1 MKPTQST
8 HYSLISNGVLPL
20 WLCILLGLL
29 ALAAVLLLLRREL
42 EGRRALKQVRRMYA
56 VRGAIV
62 LAMAFLL
69 AQPIL
74 YIRRETT
81 QPAELVIVAD
91 RSRSMLRKD
100 SYDGTELLD
109 LAAAAG
115 IEGLESRESLPQTI
129 LRALR
134 REEESIRTSAHQC
147 EEISDELAQGLPPG
161 PGFTQKL
168 DDQRTR
174 IAPFVD
180 ELRKLAGEFS
190 QLEQRIRDRAENTA
204 GAKSDAAKYDVPY
217 DPALFKFYAALLSR
231 AEELA
236 KNLSDVAGKT
246 LTVERAAALRKTHEE
261 LAASWDAAVPAL
273 AALQNSC
280 DQGFLKAQP
289 EAMRASLK
297 QIADLSR
304 FDLAKRIVERLARNP
319 AIAERHAVRLAGWEP
334 LDAKNAGGDTDLFAP
349 LDAIATG
356 GAGAVGAA
364 GATGASRRVIAG
376 IALVTDGQQNMPER
390 PEVLRRIAGRGIPF
404 VAAGVGSANPL
415 ADVAILDYRIG
426 RLQVAKKTSTIDVT
440 LKTEVPAGTAI
451 DVSLAAA
458 GAGTAGSKVLAQRHL
473 VADGNSRTS
482 LQLTFTSPPEAAGL
496 WTLAAHT
503 EKPDAAPEND
513 AIRFEVCVLQE
524 PLRALIVA
532 RSPRWD
538 LVHLMRAL
546 EAEPCRTDAVF
557 WGTSKEKTP
566 ARGSGA
572 GNIPETSAQLRKYQL
587 IVLDDP
593 PFPGMSEK
601 DAALFRDQVVKNG
614 GNLLLLANNA
624 GPSYADSL
632 SEAAGPQL
640 PKTETASA
648 TLEPP
653 PNVQLLTTV
662 ALAADGAQSLGRWR
676 SLAPVRGLRQAPE
689 QDLVLLTAAAKTPCL
704 TLGFRGRGKI
714 YVLSIGDLFRLREW
728 NGAALGRFQS
738 SLLEDALRPAF
749 PDSTSKLA
757 VYPAT
762 PAAGAE
768 LLVLAD
774 SPGAAAAGG
783 PGKIKLPDGT
793 EQPLDFRAAKM
804 PLGAAVSS
812 RANYALKTPGKLKI
826 IGPQNDS
833 IDVEAIA
840 SISSE
845 DIRLSLDEKRLKRL
859 AREASASG
867 GGYTALVALPER
879 LAALQPRIE
888 REVDV
893 REIRLWDG
901 WILLIAIAS
910 LLTVDWV
917 LRRRSG
923 LVL

>member
-20 WLCILLGLL
+20 WLCVLLGLL

-42 EGRRALKQVRRMYA
+42 MGRRALKQAKRMYA

-100 SYDGTELLD
+100 FYDGTELLD

-115 IEGLESRESLPQTI
+115 IERLEARESLPHLI
-129 LRALR
+129 LLR
-134 REEESIRTSAHQC
+134 MSREEETIRNSARQC
-147 EEISDELAQGLPPG
+147 EKISDELAQGLPPG

-168 DDQRTR
+168 DDQRTH
-174 IAPFVD
+174 ITPFVE
-180 ELRKLAGEFS
+180 ELRKLAGDFS
-190 QLEQRIRDRAENTA
+190 QLEQRMRDRAGNTS
-204 GAKSDAAKYDVPY
+204 GAKSEAAKYDIPY
-217 DPALFKFYAALLSR
+217 DPAPFKFYAALLSR

-236 KNLSDVAGKT
+236 KHLSDAAGKT
-246 LTVERAAALRKTHEE
+246 LTLERAAELRKAHEE
-261 LAASWDAAVPAL
+261 LAASWDAAVPSL
-273 AALQNSC
+273 TALQNSC

-289 EAMRASLK
+289 DAMRASLK

-334 LDAKNAGGDTDLFAP
+334 LDAKNADGATDLFAP
-349 LDAIATG
+349 LDAIA
-356 GAGAVGAA
+356 AGAA
-364 GATGASRRVIAG
+364 GTTGASRRVIAG

-415 ADVAILDYRIG
+415 ADVAILDYRVG
-426 RLQVAKKTSTIDVT
+426 RLQIAKKTSTIDVT
-440 LKTEVPAGTAI
+440 LKTEVPAGTAL
-451 DVSLAAA
+451 DVSLTAA

-482 LQLTFTSPPEAAGL
+482 LQLTFTSPSEAAGL

-524 PLRALIVA
+524 PLRALLLA

-557 WGTSKEKTP
+557 WGASKEKTP

-601 DAALFRDQVVKNG
+601 DVTLFRDQVVKNG

-624 GPSYADSL
+624 GPSYAGSL
-632 SEAAGPQL
+632 TEAAGPQL
-640 PKTETASA
+640 SKTETTGTA
-648 TLEPP
+648 LEPP
-653 PNVQLLTTV
+653 PNAQLLTAV
-662 ALAADGAQSLGRWR
+662 ALAADAAQSLGRWR
-676 SLAPVRGLRQAPE
+676 SLASVRGLRQAPE

-704 TLGFRGRGKI
+704 TLGFHGRGKI
-714 YVLSIGDLFRLREW
+714 YVLSVGDLFRLREW

-738 SLLEDALRPAF
+738 SLVEDALRPAF

-774 SPGAAAAGG
+774 SSGAATAGG

-793 EQPLDFRAAKM
+793 EQPLDFRAARI

-826 IGPQNDS
+826 TGPQNES
-833 IDVEAIA
+833 IDIDAVA

-845 DIRLSLDEKRLKRL
+845 DINLSLDEKRLKRL
-859 AREASASG
+859 AREAPASG
-867 GGYTALVALPER
+867 GGYTTLVALPER

-888 REVDV
+888 REVDI

-901 WILLIAIAS
+901 WELLLAIAS

-917 LRRRSG
+917 LRRRNG